1 MIERVDAPEGVL
13 SFRAVGEVHSDDY
26 DTVLEPAVKDMT
38 AGGGKL
44 RLVYVLGP
52 EFTSYSTGASWEDTK
67 LGFGHF
73 TSFERFAVV
82 TSHDWVAHLV
92 KAFGWLMPGKVR
104 VFDVDA
110 LDDALAWA
118 ASDD

>member
-1 MIERVDAPEGVL
+1 MIERIEAPEGVL
-13 SFRAVGEVHSDDY
+13 AFRAVGEVHSDDY
-26 DTVLEPAVKDMT
+26 DTVLEPAVAAAAAD
-38 AGGGKL
+38 GGKL

-73 TSFERFAVV
+73 TAFERFAVV

-92 KAFGWLMPGKVR
+92 KAFGWLIPGKVK
-104 VFDVDA
+104 VFEVNA
-110 LDDALAWA
+110 LDDALVWA
-118 ASDD
+118 AATD